1 MTNEER
7 DLIARFI
14 GRVGGA
20 PQTGGFLTG
29 GGGSVPA
36 TQAAMPPIDREAD
49 SFIAQQFQQYPEA
62 RYRITQMAVVTEAAL
77 AEAQNRI
84 KRLEWELEQTKNAA
98 QQAFQQQGQQQGQQQ
113 AQPQQSGGFFSNI
126 FGGGQQQR
134 PAYAQPGYGQ
144 PGPQQGQPV
153 WGNNYQPTSPP
164 PQPQYAPGYQPGMF
178 QRGGSG
184 FLGSALTTA
193 AGVAGGMVVGNAL
206 MGMFEGHHG
215 GESFGGGGFGGGGF
229 GGGGF
234 GAGGEASAGS
244 PWGSAASDPGSNPF
258 DGGGVLP
265 TSDPTAGFGSPDTSS
280 SDPFAGSG
288 APDSSWDQ
296 ASGGGFD
303 DSSGG
308 GFDGGG
314 FDDNNT

>member
-7 DLIARFI
+7 DLISRFI
-14 GRVGGA
+14 ARVGGA
-20 PQTGGFLTG
+20 PQSGGFLTG
-29 GGGSVPA
+29 GGSVPS
-36 TQAAMPPIDREAD
+36 TQAQPQLPPIDREAD
-49 SFIAQQFQQYPEA
+49 AFIGQQFQQFPEA
-62 RYRITQMAVVTEAAL
+62 RYRITQTAVVTEAAL

-98 QQAFQQQGQQQGQQQ
+98 QQAMQQQAQ

-134 PAYAQPGYGQ
+134 PAFNAQPGMQGGAQ
-144 PGPQQGQPV
+144 MGQPV
-153 WGNNYQPTSPP
+153 WGGGYQPTTPP

-206 MGMFEGHHG
+206 MGMFEGHRG
-215 GESFGGGGFGGGGF
+215 SEMGGGGFGGAGGD
-229 GGGGF
+229 GGG
-234 GAGGEASAGS
+234 SS
-244 PWGSAASDPGSNPF
+244 PWGAPAGGVADAGSNPF

-265 TSDPTAGFGSPDTSS
+265 TSDPTGGFGNDTAYN
-280 SDPFAGSG
+280 DPFAGS
-288 APDSSWDQ
+288 PQQDSGGWDQ
-296 ASGGGFD
+296 ASGGFD

-308 GFDGGG
+308 GGG
-314 FDDNNT
+314 FDDNNA